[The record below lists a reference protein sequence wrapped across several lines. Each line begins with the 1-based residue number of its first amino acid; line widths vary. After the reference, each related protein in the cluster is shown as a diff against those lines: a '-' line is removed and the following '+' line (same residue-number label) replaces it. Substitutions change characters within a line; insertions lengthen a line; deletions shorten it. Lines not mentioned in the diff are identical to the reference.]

1 MRVLRT
7 SQEAT
12 VRLVIFS
19 GFVARAQ
26 CLHEAATQ
34 MIDAENPPAAFTLLR
49 AYAEYTAAI
58 LRHCHRYR
66 IAQGS

>member
-1 MRVLRT
+1 MEDPGIHDAASGAAAARAARERILEPARRVLGT
-7 SQEAT
+7 SEEAT

-34 MIDAENPPAAFTLLR
+34 MIEAENLGR
-49 AYAEYTAAI
+49 V
-58 LRHCHRYR
+58 
-66 IAQGS
+66 

>member
-1 MRVLRT
+1 
-7 SQEAT
+7 
-12 VRLVIFS
+12 VIFS

-34 MIDAENPPAAFTLLR
+34 MIDAENPHAAFTLLR
-49 AYAEYTAAI
+49 AYAENTATI